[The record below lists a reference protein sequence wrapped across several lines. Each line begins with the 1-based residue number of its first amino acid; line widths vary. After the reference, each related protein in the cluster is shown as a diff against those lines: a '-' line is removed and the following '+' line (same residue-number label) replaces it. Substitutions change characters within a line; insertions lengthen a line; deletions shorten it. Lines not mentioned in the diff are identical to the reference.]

1 MSVGEKERHTIVKD
15 ILLCLPSLKP
25 RSSDRVNDELMIRLL
40 ARIRPLLDT
49 DMNPQ
54 SQPCIFSEHTQI
66 LLELAVFVC
75 VELDKTVAD
84 PSRLMRFLSE
94 SILPTDLGNLTAE
107 SKVYYLTLLGEI
119 WPAFESRVDDR
130 ERDLVRKYVT
140 ECTGGLLLVSVYAC
154 LFPMYTL

>member
-1 MSVGEKERHTIVKD
+1 
-15 ILLCLPSLKP
+15 
-25 RSSDRVNDELMIRLL
+25 MIRLL

-107 SKVYYLTLLGEI
+107 SKSKTSTLRSLTYAAAEL
-119 WPAFESRVDDR
+119 DK
-130 ERDLVRKYVT
+130 ERFD
-140 ECTGGLLLVSVYAC
+140 S
-154 LFPMYTL
+154 